1 VDVVLT
7 FCNASAGSR
16 SDRAAPSPPGRQET
30 KVTNGKIVVRI
41 WGRTG
46 EPVQLFANGEVV
58 GRARIGHGGWVKIV
72 SAQIERGDT
81 LWVTGP
87 HGHTSHHITI

>member
-1 VDVVLT
+1 
-7 FCNASAGSR
+7 
-16 SDRAAPSPPGRQET
+16 
-30 KVTNGKIVVRI
+30 
-41 WGRTG
+41 
-46 EPVQLFANGEVV
+46 VV

-72 SAQIERGDT
+72 SAQIEHGDT